1 MSDNPLQVDQ
11 RRISQHAQQ
20 YLERSLG
27 QRRGNERLAEM
38 TADEDFCLG
47 PPMSY
52 EQFLAVE
59 YTTPQ
64 YRIDS
69 LWPTGGT
76 ALLAAYRKTGKS
88 TLVQNIIRCLK
99 TGEPFLSAH
108 VTPID
113 SDQTIVHCNFEVDE
127 RTQQY
132 YARPFGGFPNVYI
145 HNLRGRARQFN
156 IVNDAIRSRIA
167 AQLGDLNAAILVLD
181 PLGPLLRSFG
191 LDENRNSSDGGGAIV
206 EAVNALSDEA
216 HLSETLLVHHTGHG
230 SQWRA
235 RGSSVFG
242 DAPDVL
248 WSYRL
253 GRHKLEDASDEERG
267 DIDPDARYFSATGR
281 LESDFT
287 EKRVYYNAKTHRI
300 AMTPFI
306 ERPAA

>member
-1 MSDNPLQVDQ
+1 MFDNKASEQ
-11 RRISQHAQQ
+11 RVAQHAQQ
-20 YLERSLG
+20 FVERSLG
-27 QRRGNERLAEM
+27 QRAGQERLSEM
-38 TADEDFCLG
+38 VADEDFCLQL
-47 PPMSY
+47 PVAY
-52 EQFLAVE
+52 DKFLAIE
-59 YTTPQ
+59 YLTPQ
-64 YRIDS
+64 YRIHG

-88 TLVQNIIRCLK
+88 TLVQNIIRCLS

-108 VTPID
+108 VAPIEPEE
-113 SDQTIVHCNFEVDE
+113 TIVHCNFEVDE

-132 YARPFGGFPNVYI
+132 YARPFGGFKNVYI

-156 IVNDAIRSRIA
+156 IINDGIRSRIA
-167 AQLGDLNAAILVLD
+167 GQLVDLNCRILILD
-181 PLGPLLRSFG
+181 PLGPLLRTFG
-191 LDENRNSSDGGGAIV
+191 LDENKNSSDGGGAIV

-253 GRHKLEDASDEERG
+253 GRHKLEEADEDERQN
-267 DIDPDARYFSATGR
+267 IDPDARYFSATGR
-281 LESDFT
+281 LESDFS
-287 EKRVYYNAKTHRI
+287 EKRVYFNPQSHRL
-300 AMTPFI
+300 AMTPFM